1 LDIEFLCENSEKPLK
16 FTHISAHTQSKNGSA
31 FPRRRAT
38 ALRLGELRSNAES
51 VPTDFGHMMGTRRL
65 HSLCRYD
72 EHGLEMETNAPRRS
86 LAIQEALRVS
96 GGKSLTLLDAL
107 SIFRQFKSRSRG
119 KL

>member
-1 LDIEFLCENSEKPLK
+1 LSFCAKIQKKALK

-31 FPRRRAT
+31 FPRRRAI

-65 HSLCRYD
+65 HSLCRCD
-72 EHGLEMETNAPRRS
+72 EHGLEMETNTLRRS

-107 SIFRQFKSRSRG
+107 SIFLQFKSRARG